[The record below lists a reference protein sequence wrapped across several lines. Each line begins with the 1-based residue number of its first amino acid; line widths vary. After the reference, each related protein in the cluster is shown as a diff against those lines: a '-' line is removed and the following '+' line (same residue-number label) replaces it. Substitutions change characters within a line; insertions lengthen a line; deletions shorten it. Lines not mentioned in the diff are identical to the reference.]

1 MARSDDDFLQLA
13 RDRFSQAQEADNG
26 QRSRELE
33 DLQTYAGNV
42 WTAEEL
48 KARGA
53 QPSEAGMPPIPARQ
67 SLSIPLLQEPVNKS
81 STICAPRNSVS
92 RLCRSMTSPM
102 AARVQTIAK

>member
-1 MARSDDDFLQLA
+1 MARADDDFLQLA
-13 RDRFSQAQEADNG
+13 RDRFDQALQADQG

-53 QPSEAGMPPIPARQ
+53 
-67 SLSIPLLQEPVNKS
+67 
-81 STICAPRNSVS
+81 
-92 RLCRSMTSPM
+92 
-102 AARVQTIAK
+102 